1 MSLKTL
7 ISSLWSFPFCSTRS
21 STIRIDWAAY
31 PHYTPPEKFAPYIL
45 DGHHLYYVNAFENAA
60 STIETSAVSAQNVVR
75 ILLSRLLHGNLEQ
88 PELSS
93 VAGLIKDGTVED
105 L

>member
-1 MSLKTL
+1 M
-7 ISSLWSFPFCSTRS
+7 
-21 STIRIDWAAY
+21 
-31 PHYTPPEKFAPYIL
+31 
-45 DGHHLYYVNAFENAA
+45 NAFENAA
-60 STIETSAVSAQNVVR
+60 SSIETSAVSAQNVVR

>member
-1 MSLKTL
+1 
-7 ISSLWSFPFCSTRS
+7 
-21 STIRIDWAAY
+21 
-31 PHYTPPEKFAPYIL
+31 
-45 DGHHLYYVNAFENAA
+45 VNAFENAA
-60 STIETSAVSAQNVVR
+60 SSIETSAVSAQNVVR

-93 VAGLIKDGTVED
+93 VAVGGLIKDRTVED